1 MTRMRCLRGLP
12 RGLALALVA
21 GLATPGVIHA
31 QDGAIAGTVTDTTGL
46 VLPGVTVEA
55 AAETGG
61 PMAVAATDGAGAFT
75 FTELPAGR
83 YDVTFTLPGFRP
95 EARRG
100 VAVGAGATV
109 TLDAALWVQLEEQV
123 VVVGSRAQPR
133 SVTASPVPIDAIPF
147 RDVASQGAASLD
159 YRLRTLVP
167 SFNVATHPISG
178 AASLVRPA
186 SLRNLAHDHTLV
198 LVDGKR
204 RHRSA
209 ILVWFGG
216 VTDGTQGPDLSPI
229 PSIALRQVEV
239 LRDGA
244 SAQYGSDAIAGVM
257 NFLLKDD
264 RAGGSLELN
273 TGTYRAGDGDA
284 YNAAGNVGLP
294 LGDTGFANLS
304 FEYGNA
310 GPTDRSVQ
318 RADAAALVAAGNTAV
333 ADPAQPWG
341 DPTAED
347 DLKLF
352 GNFGHLFSNGLQA
365 YGHANYANRT
375 STQGFYYRNPNTRA
389 NIFSLDGGR
398 TLLVGDVLDAQD
410 GVRDGSAG
418 CPTVTITGDRPD
430 PAALARVM
438 ADPNCFTHQE
448 IAPGGF
454 TPSFSG
460 VITDVS
466 AVAGLRRT
474 AANGLTWDVSAG
486 YGAHEADFFLSNTVN
501 ASLGPDTPRDFD
513 PGLYRQAEVN
523 LNLDVSYAATEMVHL
538 AGGAEWRDERFTIR
552 AGEPLSWQVGP
563 YAAQGFVSGSNGF
576 AGFPDYTA
584 GTWTRANAALYG
596 DVELRQPDDR
606 WTLGGALRVERFD
619 VFGATANGKLSARYR
634 LGGAVSARGGVS
646 TGFRAPTPGQQNTF
660 NVQSTI
666 NPETLDLVD
675 SATVPS
681 TFRAAGLRG
690 GRPLGPETSVNA
702 TAGLVVDTGP
712 FTLTADYFQVDV
724 SNRLALSQNFT
735 LAADERALLLSE
747 GITSAR
753 TLAFFRFFINDFST
767 RTRGLDVVS
776 TWTPPRLGGDTVF
789 SFAMNRT
796 DTDVTEESD
805 LLGPGDVRAL
815 ERGVPETRWNV
826 AVNQRVARVGLLGR
840 LHYYGSWGR
849 PHRRPL
855 GARRRR
861 PGPRRPLH
869 RRPRGLH
876 RPHRRRHPRRRRP
889 ERPRHLLRPDGS
901 VRGAVRPPLQPV
913 HAVGPERRLLLRPPR
928 LPLGPVEGTRG
939 PIAVTS

>member
-1 MTRMRCLRGLP
+1 MDRERCGFGVFVLS
-12 RGLALALVA
+12 LAAAALFPVA
-21 GLATPGVIHA
+21 AAAG
-31 QDGAIAGTVTDTTGL
+31 DGAVSGAVTDTTGL
-46 VLPGVTVEA
+46 ALPGVTVEA
-55 AAETGG
+55 RGAAGDPALT
-61 PMAVAATDGAGAFT
+61 AATDGAGEFT
-75 FTELPAGR
+75 IAGLEAGTYELA
-83 YDVTFTLPGFRP
+83 FTLPGFQTVVR
-95 EARRG
+95 A
-100 VAVGAGATV
+100 VTVGAGAAATV
-109 TLDAALWVQLEEQV
+109 DVEMAVELAERV
-123 VVVGSRAQPR
+123 VVVGSRARPR
-133 SVTASPVPIDAIPF
+133 SVTESPVPIDAIPF
-147 RDVASQGAASLD
+147 RDVASQGAAPLD

-198 LVDGKR
+198 LVNGKR

-264 RAGGSLELN
+264 RAGGSLEVG
-273 TGTYRAGDGDA
+273 TGGYRAGDGGA
-284 YNAAGNVGLP
+284 WNAAGNVGLP

-304 FEYGNA
+304 FEYGDA
-310 GPTDRSVQ
+310 GATDRSVQ
-318 RADAAALVAAGNTAV
+318 RADAAALAAAGNAAV

-341 DPTAED
+341 DPTSED

-352 GNFGHLFSNGLQA
+352 GNFGHLFANRLQA
-365 YGHANYANRT
+365 YGHANYAHKT

-398 TLLVGDVLDAQD
+398 TLLVGDVLDARD

-418 CPTVTITGDRPD
+418 CPTVTITDHRPD

-438 ADPNCFTHQE
+438 ADPNCYTHQE

-474 AANGLTWDVSAG
+474 AANGLTWDASAG
-486 YGAHEADFFLSNTVN
+486 YGAHEADFFLYDTVN
-501 ASLGPDTPRDFD
+501 ASLGPETPRDFD

-523 LNLDVSYAATEMVHL
+523 LNLDVSWAATDLVHL

-552 AGEPLSWQVGP
+552 AGDPLSWRVGP

-584 GTWTRANAALYG
+584 GTWTRANAAVYG
-596 DVELRQPDDR
+596 DVELREPGGR
-606 WTLGGALRVERFD
+606 WTAGGALRVERFD
-619 VFGATANGKLSARYR
+619 VFGATANGKLSARYA
-634 LGGAVSARGGVS
+634 LGGAVSVRGGVS

-666 NPETLDLVD
+666 DPETLDLVD

-681 TFRAAGLRG
+681 TFRAAELRG
-690 GRPLGPETSVNA
+690 GRPLDPETSVNA
-702 TAGLVVDTGP
+702 TAGLVVDAGP
-712 FTLTADYFQVDV
+712 FTLTADYFHVGV

-747 GITSAR
+747 GIASAR

-796 DTDVTEESD
+796 DTDVTRPSD
-805 LLGPGDVRAL
+805 LLGPGDVRAI

-826 AVNQRVARVGLLGR
+826 AVNQRLARVGLLGR
-840 LHYYGSWGR
+840 LHYYGSWVDHLDARSARQAEAPVLSGR
-849 PHRRPL
+849 FILDLEAAVALTPAATLSVGGQNVLDTYSDRMDLFAARFGLPYSQFTPWGFSGGYYYARL
-855 GARRRR
+855 GYRWGR
-861 PGPRRPLH
+861 
-869 RRPRGLH
+869 
-876 RPHRRRHPRRRRP
+876 
-889 ERPRHLLRPDGS
+889 
-901 VRGAVRPPLQPV
+901 
-913 HAVGPERRLLLRPPR
+913 
-928 LPLGPVEGTRG
+928 
-939 PIAVTS
+939 

>member
-1 MTRMRCLRGLP
+1 MTRMRCLHGLP
-12 RGLALALVA
+12 RGVALAL
-21 GLATPGVIHA
+21 LAALAAPGIVHA
-31 QDGAIAGTVTDTTGL
+31 RGAAIEGTVTDATGL

-55 AAETGG
+55 AAEAGG
-61 PMAVAATDGAGAFT
+61 PVAAAVTEGDGAFT
-75 FTELPAGR
+75 LTGLPAGR

-95 EARRG
+95 EVRRG
-100 VAVGAGATV
+100 VAVGAGATA
-109 TLDAALWVQLEEQV
+109 TLDAVLSVQLEEQV

-147 RDVASQGAASLD
+147 RDVVSQGAASLD

-216 VTDGTQGPDLSPI
+216 VTDGTQGPDISPI

-273 TGTYRAGDGDA
+273 TGAYRAGDGDA

-341 DPTAED
+341 DPTSED

-352 GNFGHLFSNGLQA
+352 GNFGRLFSNGLQA

-418 CPTVTITGDRPD
+418 CPTVTITDDRPD

-474 AANGLTWDVSAG
+474 AANGLTWDASAG

-513 PGLYRQAEVN
+513 PGLYRQAEIN

-584 GTWTRANAALYG
+584 GTWTRANAAVYG

-606 WTLGGALRVERFD
+606 WTAGGAVRVERFD

-634 LGGAVSARGGVS
+634 LGGAGSVRGGVS

-712 FTLTADYFQVDV
+712 FTLTADYFHVDV

-789 SFAMNRT
+789 SFAMNHT
-796 DTDVTEESD
+796 DTEVTEESD

-826 AVNQRVARVGLLGR
+826 AVNHRIARVGLLGR
-840 LHYYGSWGR
+840 LHYYGSWVD
-849 PHRRPL
+849 HID
-855 GARRRR
+855 AR
-861 PGPRRPLH
+861 
-869 RRPRGLH
+869 
-876 RPHRRRHPRRRRP
+876 
-889 ERPRHLLRPDGS
+889 S
-901 VRGAVRPPLQPV
+901 VRGAEAPV
-913 HAVGPERRLLLRPPR
+913 LAGRFIVDLEASIALTAAATLAVGGQNVLDTYSDRMDLFAAQFGLPYSQFTPWGMSGGYYYARLGYRWGR
-928 LPLGPVEGTRG
+928 
-939 PIAVTS
+939 

>member
-1 MTRMRCLRGLP
+1 MRAN
-12 RGLALALVA
+12 ALALIAVLGAA
-21 GLATPGVIHA
+21 GAVNA
-31 QDGAIAGTVTDTTGL
+31 QDAVIDGAVTDATGL

-55 AAETGG
+55 RSAADGQPVAT
-61 PMAVAATDGAGAFT
+61 AVTDGAGAFAIAG
-75 FTELPAGR
+75 LGPGR
-83 YDVTFTLPGFRP
+83 YDVRFTLPGFREVVRMGV
-95 EARRG
+95 EASPG
-100 VAVGAGATV
+100 TAT
-109 TLDAALWVQLEEQV
+109 TLQVELVVELAEQV
-123 VVVGSRAQPR
+123 VVVGSRARPR

-147 RDVASQGAASLD
+147 RDVVSQGGNSLD
-159 YRLRTLVP
+159 YQLRTLVP

-198 LVDGKR
+198 LVNGKR

-216 VTDGTQGPDLSPI
+216 VTDGTQGPDISTI
-229 PSIALRQVEV
+229 PAIALRQVEV

-264 RAGGSLELN
+264 RSGGSLEID

-284 YNAAGNVGLP
+284 YSAAGNVGLP
-294 LGDTGFANLS
+294 LGETGFANLS
-304 FEYGNA
+304 FEYGNT

-341 DPTAED
+341 DPTSED

-352 GNFGHLFSNGLQA
+352 GNFGHRHASGLEL
-365 YGHANYANRT
+365 YGHANYAGRT

-389 NIFSLDGGR
+389 NIFSLDSGQ
-398 TLLVGDVLDAQD
+398 TLLVGDVLDARD

-418 CPTVTITGDRPD
+418 CPTVAITDDRPD
-430 PAALARVM
+430 PAALAQVF
-438 ADPNCFTHQE
+438 ADPNCFNFQE

-460 VITDVS
+460 LITDVS

-474 AANGLTWDVSAG
+474 AANGLTWDASAG
-486 YGAHEADFFLSNTVN
+486 YGAHQADFFLFNTVN
-501 ASLGPDTPRDFD
+501 ASLGPDTPRNFD

-523 LNLDVSYAATEMVHL
+523 LNLDLSWAATEMVHL

-552 AGEPLSWQVGP
+552 EGEPLSWQVGP

-584 GTWTRANAALYG
+584 GTWTRANAAVYG
-596 DVELRQPDDR
+596 DVELREPDDDR
-606 WTLGGALRVERFD
+606 WTVGGALRLERFD
-619 VFGATANGKLSARYR
+619 VFGATTNGKLSARYA
-634 LGGAVSARGGVS
+634 LTPAVSVRGGVS

-666 NPETLDLVD
+666 DPTTLDLVD

-681 TFRAAGLRG
+681 TFRAAQLRG

-702 TAGLVVDTGP
+702 TAGVVFDTGP

-724 SNRLALSQNFT
+724 GNRLALSQNFT
-735 LAADERALLLSE
+735 LGADERAQLLSE
-747 GITSAR
+747 GIASAR

-767 RTRGLDVVS
+767 RTRGVDVVS
-776 TWTPPRLGGDTVF
+776 TWTPPALGGATVF
-789 SFAMNRT
+789 SFAMNHT
-796 DTDVTEESD
+796 DTEVTKDSD
-805 LLGPGDVRAL
+805 LLGPGDVLAL

-826 AVNQRVARVGLLGR
+826 AVNQRAGRVGLLGR
-840 LHYYGSWGR
+840 LHYYGSWVD
-849 PHRRPL
+849 HID
-855 GARRRR
+855 AR
-861 PGPRRPLH
+861 
-869 RRPRGLH
+869 
-876 RPHRRRHPRRRRP
+876 
-889 ERPRHLLRPDGS
+889 S
-901 VRGAVRPPLQPV
+901 ARGALAPVLGGRFILDLEASVPLT
-913 HAVGPERRLLLRPPR
+913 AAATLSVGGQNVLDTYSDRMDLFAARFGLPYSQFTPWGMSGGYYYTRLGYRW
-928 LPLGPVEGTRG
+928 GG
-939 PIAVTS
+939 

>member
-1 MTRMRCLRGLP
+1 MTRMRCLHGLP
-12 RGLALALVA
+12 RGVALALVA
-21 GLATPGVIHA
+21 ALATPGGVHA
-31 QDGAIAGTVTDTTGL
+31 QDGVVAGTVTDTTDL

-61 PMAVAATDGAGAFT
+61 PMAAAVTDGAGAFT
-75 FTELPAGR
+75 LTGLPAGR

-100 VAVGAGATV
+100 VAIGAGTTV
-109 TLDAALWVQLEEQV
+109 TLDAVLSVQLEEQV

-216 VTDGTQGPDLSPI
+216 VTDGTQGPDISPI

-273 TGTYRAGDGDA
+273 TGTYRDGDGDA

-352 GNFGHLFSNGLQA
+352 GNFGRLFSNGLQA
-365 YGHANYANRT
+365 YGHANYAHKT

-398 TLLVGDVLDAQD
+398 TLLVGDVLDARD

-418 CPTVTITGDRPD
+418 CPTVSITGDRPD
-430 PAALARVM
+430 PAALARVV

-474 AANGLTWDVSAG
+474 AANGLTWDASAG
-486 YGAHEADFFLSNTVN
+486 YGAHAADFFLSNTVN

-606 WTLGGALRVERFD
+606 WTLGGAVRVERFD

-634 LGGAVSARGGVS
+634 LGRAVSVRGGAS

-666 NPETLDLVD
+666 NPRTLDLVD

-681 TFRAAGLRG
+681 TFRAAQLRG
-690 GRPLGPETSVNA
+690 GRPLDPETSVNA

-712 FTLTADYFQVDV
+712 FTLTADYFHVGV

-735 LAADERALLLSE
+735 LATDERALLLSE

-789 SFAMNRT
+789 SFAMNHT
-796 DTDVTEESD
+796 DTEVTEESD
-805 LLGPGDVRAL
+805 LLGPGDVLAL

-840 LHYYGSWGR
+840 LHYYGSWVD
-849 PHRRPL
+849 HID
-855 GARRRR
+855 AR
-861 PGPRRPLH
+861 
-869 RRPRGLH
+869 
-876 RPHRRRHPRRRRP
+876 
-889 ERPRHLLRPDGS
+889 S
-901 VRGAVRPPLQPV
+901 VRGAEAPV
-913 HAVGPERRLLLRPPR
+913 LAGRFILDLEASIALTAAATLAVGGQNVLDTYSDRMDLFAARFGLPYSQFTPWGLSGGYYYARLGYRWGR
-928 LPLGPVEGTRG
+928 
-939 PIAVTS
+939 

>member
-1 MTRMRCLRGLP
+1 MQRHETMNRCARGTLP
-12 RGLALALVA
+12 ASVLALIFML
-21 GLATPGVIHA
+21 GGGGVTHA
-31 QDGAIAGTVTDTTGL
+31 QDAVIDGTVTDATGL

-55 AAETGG
+55 RSAEIGD
-61 PMAVAATDGAGAFT
+61 PVATTVTAGTGAFAIGG
-75 FTELPAGR
+75 LRPGR
-83 YDVTFTLPGFRP
+83 YDVRFTLPGFHEVVRAGV
-95 EARRG
+95 EA
-100 VAVGAGATV
+100 AAGAAV
-109 TLDAALWVQLEEQV
+109 TLDIELTVELEEQV
-123 VVVGSRAQPR
+123 VVVGSRARPR

-147 RDVASQGAASLD
+147 RDVASQGGNSLD
-159 YRLRTLVP
+159 YQLRTLVP

-198 LVDGKR
+198 LVNGKR

-216 VTDGTQGPDLSPI
+216 VTDGTQGPDISTI
-229 PSIALRQVEV
+229 PAIALRQVEV

-264 RAGGSLELN
+264 RSGGSLEID

-284 YNAAGNVGLP
+284 YSAAGNVGLP

-304 FEYGNA
+304 FEYGNT

-318 RADAAALVAAGNTAV
+318 RADAAALAAAGNTAV

-341 DPTAED
+341 DPTSED

-352 GNFGHLFSNGLQA
+352 GNFGHRYASGLEL
-365 YGHANYANRT
+365 YGHANYAGRT

-389 NIFSLDGGR
+389 NIFSLDRGQ
-398 TLLVGDVLDAQD
+398 TLLVGDVLDARD

-418 CPTVTITGDRPD
+418 CPTVAITDDRPD
-430 PAALARVM
+430 PAALAQVL
-438 ADPNCFTHQE
+438 ADPNCFTFQE

-460 VITDVS
+460 VIADVS

-474 AANGLTWDVSAG
+474 AANGLTWDASAG
-486 YGAHEADFFLSNTVN
+486 YGAHQADFFLYDTVN

-523 LNLDVSYAATEMVHL
+523 LNLDLAYAATEMVHV

-552 AGEPLSWQVGP
+552 EGGPLSWQVGP

-596 DVELRQPDDR
+596 DVELREPENDR
-606 WTLGGALRVERFD
+606 WTVGGALRLERFD
-619 VFGATANGKLSARYR
+619 VFGATTNGKLSARYA
-634 LGGAVSARGGVS
+634 LTGAVSVRGGVS

-666 NPETLDLVD
+666 DPETLDLVD

-681 TFRAAGLRG
+681 TFRAAQLRG
-690 GRPLGPETSVNA
+690 GRPLDPETSVNA
-702 TAGLVVDTGP
+702 TAGVVVDTGP

-724 SNRLALSQNFT
+724 GNRLALSQNFT
-735 LAADERALLLSE
+735 LGADERAQLLTE
-747 GITSAR
+747 GIASAR

-767 RTRGLDVVS
+767 RTRGVDVVS
-776 TWTPPRLGGDTVF
+776 TWTPLALGGATVF
-789 SFAMNRT
+789 SFAMNHT
-796 DTDVTEESD
+796 DTEVTNDSD
-805 LLGPGDVRAL
+805 LLAPGDVRAI

-826 AVNQRVARVGLLGR
+826 AVNQRAGRVGLLGR
-840 LHYYGSWGR
+840 LHYYGSWVD
-849 PHRRPL
+849 HID
-855 GARRRR
+855 AR
-861 PGPRRPLH
+861 
-869 RRPRGLH
+869 
-876 RPHRRRHPRRRRP
+876 
-889 ERPRHLLRPDGS
+889 S
-901 VRGAVRPPLQPV
+901 ARGAAAPV
-913 HAVGPERRLLLRPPR
+913 LGGRFILDLEASVPITAAATLSVGGQNVFDTYSDRMDLFAARFGLPYSQFTPWGMSGGYYYARLGYRW
-928 LPLGPVEGTRG
+928 GG
-939 PIAVTS
+939 